1 MTEIY
6 HNPRCTKSRE
16 ALKLLQSRGLDVRVI
31 KYLEEPPSEKQLRQI
46 VKLLGIRPELLV
58 RKGEKL
64 FKELGLADQTLTDKQ
79 WIAILAEHPRLIERP
94 IVVHDGKA
102 AIGRP
107 IEQVVEI
114 LDG

>member
-46 VKLLGIRPELLV
+46 VKLLGIRPEQLV

-64 FKELGLADQTLTDKQ
+64 FKELGLADQTQTDKQ